1 MNEEGSI
8 LKSITYDTGLPS
20 LGINDPKVP
29 STIDRFLK
37 LAAILF
43 EINGAIYLIIT
54 TV

>member
-8 LKSITYDTGLPS
+8 LKSITYDGLPS